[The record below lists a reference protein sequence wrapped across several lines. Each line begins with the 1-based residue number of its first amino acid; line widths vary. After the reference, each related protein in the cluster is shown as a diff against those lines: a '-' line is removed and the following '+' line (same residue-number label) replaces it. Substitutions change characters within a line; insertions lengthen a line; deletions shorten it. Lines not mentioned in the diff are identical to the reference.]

1 MADVKSLE
9 HPTLKVPYE
18 ILNKKFRTAQK
29 TLDRE
34 VSHVQQTANDIEKTL
49 SDHQEVKAKDITSLL
64 GGMVEKL
71 QVLKRKAEESIS
83 EELAASNVCKR
94 RLEHLKEHNVFTS
107 NGNVS
112 HGAINQWRRKRLD
125 RMLVEYFL
133 RNGYYNAAITLADKS
148 DVKDLTNI
156 DIFLM
161 SREVEKSLANKE
173 TGKCLL
179 WCHDNKSK
187 LRKLKSNMEFNL
199 RVQEFVELIRSD
211 RRIDAIKHA
220 RKHFPSFE
228 EEHLAAIQ
236 QVMALLAFPVNTVIA
251 PYKALFDET
260 RWDTLIEQFR
270 QENYRLYQLASQ
282 SVFTV
287 ALQAGLSALKTPY
300 PFSSTATFTQC
311 YSDNGENRNPMCPV
325 CQTDLNQLAES
336 LPFAHC
342 SQSRLYC
349 HISGLPMNENNQP
362 MMLPNGYIY
371 GEQALEQMARENN
384 GQIICPKTKEVFPFK
399 KLEKVYV
406 M

>member
-29 TLDRE
+29 AIDRE
-34 VSHVQQTANDIEKTL
+34 VSHVQQQATLIEETL
-49 SDHQEVKAKDITSLL
+49 ESDVKAKDISSLL

-71 QVLKRKAEESIS
+71 QVLKRKAEESIA
-83 EELAASNVCKR
+83 EELVASHVCKR
-94 RLEHLKEHNVFTS
+94 RLEHLKEHNTFS
-107 NGNVS
+107 PSGGLS
-112 HGAINQWRRKRLD
+112 QAALNQWRRKRLD
-125 RMLVEYFL
+125 RMVVEYFL
-133 RNGYYNAAITLADKS
+133 RNGYYNAAITLADRS
-148 DVKDLTNI
+148 DIKDLTNI
-156 DIFLM
+156 DIFLT

-173 TGKCLL
+173 TNKCLS

-211 RRIDAIKHA
+211 RRIDAVKHA
-220 RKHFPSFE
+220 RKHFPTFE
-228 EEHLAAIQ
+228 EEHISTIK
-236 QVMALLAFPVNTVIA
+236 QVMALLAFPVKTDIA
-251 PYKALFDET
+251 PYRALFDEK
-260 RWDTLIEQFR
+260 RWDILIEQFR
-270 QENYRLYQLASQ
+270 QENYRLFQLASQ

-287 ALQAGLSALKTPY
+287 ALQAGLSALKTP
-300 PFSSTATFTQC
+300 QC
-311 YSDNGENRNPMCPV
+311 YSETGGNRNPTCPV
-325 CQTDLNQLAES
+325 CQPYLNELADS

-362 MMLPNGYIY
+362 MMLPNGHIY
-371 GEQALEQMARENN
+371 GEQALTEMARQNN
-384 GQIICPKTKEVFPFK
+384 GQVICPKTKEVFQFK
-399 KLEKVYV
+399 KVEKVFV

>member
-34 VSHVQQTANDIEKTL
+34 VSHVQQAADEIEKGL
-49 SDHQEVKAKDITSLL
+49 NNGQVVQAKDITNLL

-71 QVLKRKAEESIS
+71 QVLKRKADESIS

-94 RLEHLKEHNVFTS
+94 RLEHLKEHSPTS
-107 NGNVS
+107 PNGQVS
-112 HGAINQWRRKRLD
+112 QGAVNQWRRKRLD
-125 RMLVEYFL
+125 RMVLEYFL
-133 RNGYYNAAITLADKS
+133 RNGYYSAAITLADRS
-148 DVKDLTNI
+148 DIRDLTNI
-156 DIFLM
+156 DIFLT
-161 SREVEKSLANKE
+161 SREVEKSLANRE
-173 TGKCLL
+173 THKCLM

-199 RVQEFVELIRSD
+199 RIQEFVELIRSD
-211 RRIDAIKHA
+211 HRMDAIKHA
-220 RKHFPSFE
+220 QKHFPNFKD
-228 EEHLAAIQ
+228 EHLATIQ
-236 QVMALLAFPVNTVIA
+236 QVMALLAFPVTTNIG
-251 PYKALFDET
+251 PYKALFDES
-260 RWDTLIEQFR
+260 RWDKLIEDFR
-270 QENYRLYQLASQ
+270 QENYRLFQLASQ

-287 ALQAGLSALKTPY
+287 ALQAGLSALKTP
-300 PFSSTATFTQC
+300 QC
-311 YSDNGENRNPMCPV
+311 YSENGENRNPACPV
-325 CQTDLNQLAES
+325 CQPYLNQLAEP
-336 LPFAHC
+336 LPYAHC

-349 HISGLPMNENNQP
+349 HITGLPLNENNQP

-384 GQIICPKTKEVFPFK
+384 GQVICPKTKEVFPFK
-399 KLEKVYV
+399 KVEKVYV

>member
-29 TLDRE
+29 ALDRE
-34 VSHVQQTANDIEKTL
+34 VSHVQQAANEIEKTL
-49 SDHQEVKAKDITSLL
+49 SDCQEVKAKDITSLL

-94 RLEHLKEHNVFTS
+94 RLEHLKDHNTLTPG
-107 NGNVS
+107 GNIS
-112 HGAINQWRRKRLD
+112 QGALNQWRRKRLD
-125 RMLVEYFL
+125 RMVVEYFL
-133 RNGYYNAAITLADKS
+133 RNGYYNAAITLADRS
-148 DVKDLTNI
+148 DIKDLTNI
-156 DIFLM
+156 DIFLT
-161 SREVEKSLANKE
+161 SREVEKSLANRE
-173 TGKCLL
+173 TAKCLL

-199 RVQEFVELIRSD
+199 RIQEFVELIRSD

-228 EEHLAAIQ
+228 EEHLSTIQ
-236 QVMALLAFPVNTVIA
+236 QVMALLAFPVTTVIA

-270 QENYRLYQLASQ
+270 QENYRLFQLASQ

-287 ALQAGLSALKTPY
+287 ALQAGLSALKTP
-300 PFSSTATFTQC
+300 QC
-311 YSDNGENRNPMCPV
+311 YSDNCENRNPTCPV
-325 CQTDLNQLAES
+325 CQPHLNDLAEH

-384 GQIICPKTKEVFPFK
+384 GQIICPKTKEIFSFK
-399 KLEKVYV
+399 KLEKVFV